1 MIRSFLF
8 SYFIIASLHSCAQ
21 TEGITN
27 NGDTKIYY
35 RTFGTGKPILIIN
48 GGPGMNSNGFAE
60 LAEKLSHDN
69 QTIIYDQRGTGR
81 STMEKIDTSTI
92 TMKLMIEDIE
102 ALRKHLNIKSWIV
115 LGHSF
120 GGMLASYYAT
130 QYPKS
135 IDGLILSSS
144 GGIDLEL
151 LSYVQESINSRLTIE
166 QYKEVSY
173 WTTKISDGDTS
184 HATRL
189 KRGMALAPAYLY
201 NKKPVP
207 MIAERLTQGNA
218 QLNNLIWANM
228 QKINFDC
235 APALAS
241 FNKPVLIIQGKQ
253 DVIQEKTAL
262 KAQKALKHSKVVLID
277 KCSHYGWLDA
287 PDEYFGAIKSFL
299 ATVQ

>member
-1 MIRSFLF
+1 MIRYFFFL
-8 SYFIIASLHSCAQ
+8 YFIIASLYSSAQ

-27 NGDTKIYY
+27 NGDAKIYY
-35 RTFGTGKPILIIN
+35 RTFGTGKPLLIIN

-60 LAEKLSHDN
+60 LAQKLSTNN

-81 STMEKIDTSTI
+81 STLEKIDTSTI

-135 IDGLILSSS
+135 IDGMILSSS

-151 LSYVQESINSRLTIE
+151 LSYVQESINSRLTIA

-173 WTTKISDGDTS
+173 WTTKLNDGDTT

-207 MIAERLTQGNA
+207 TIAERLTQGNA
-218 QLNNLIWANM
+218 ELNNLIWSNM

-235 APALAS
+235 APGLAS

-253 DVIQEKTAL
+253 DVIQEKTAR
-262 KAQKALKHSKVVLID
+262 KAEKALKKSKVVIID

-287 PDEYFGAIKSFL
+287 PDEYFKEIKDFL
-299 ATVQ
+299 AKF